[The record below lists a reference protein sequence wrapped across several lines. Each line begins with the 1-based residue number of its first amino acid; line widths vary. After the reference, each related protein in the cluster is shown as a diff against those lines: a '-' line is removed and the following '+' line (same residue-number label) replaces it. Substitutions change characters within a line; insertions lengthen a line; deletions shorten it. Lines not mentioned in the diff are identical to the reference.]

1 MTGGLDDAVRQRAY
15 QLSLEAPDAT
25 PEENW
30 DRARRDLVAELGVLY
45 DTDDLRLQQLE
56 MALTRIAAN
65 GEVVW
70 RLRLAR
76 GELIEAAAPPNEPD
90 RLPDDITGLL
100 SGVIGDEAIAPA
112 PSFVRDA
119 GVARLHAMLGEQRHA
134 LLKHE
139 AGVRIGTDPE
149 NLHKHRVAARR
160 ARAFLRATRDL
171 TAPEW
176 REPLNKGLRALGE
189 LSGPV
194 RDLDVLIE
202 YLDTK
207 RPTLGDDDQ
216 PGVARLRTW
225 LQTEREAHRKA
236 LLAGLASDEYRA
248 LVDALGARPQLAGEI
263 ESIPLD
269 EIATRELRRLLKA
282 IRKLADHPADAELH
296 TLRIT
301 VKRARYAAELAGPG
315 DAERD
320 RFVAQARKLQTLLG
334 DHQDAAVAEA
344 QLRAAAAATGDPGAA
359 FAAGLLAERQHA
371 RRARV
376 TKQLPG
382 AWRRLRKLQAS
393 GP

>member
-30 DRARRDLVAELGVLY
+30 DRARRDLEAELGVLY
-45 DTDDLRLQQLE
+45 DTNDLRLQQLE

-76 GELIEAAAPPNEPD
+76 GELIEAGAPPDDPD
-90 RLPDDITGLL
+90 RLPDDITELL
-100 SGVIGDEAIAPA
+100 AGVIGDEAIAPA
-112 PSFVRDA
+112 PSFVLDA
-119 GVARLHAMLGEQRHA
+119 GVARLHAMLGEQRRA
-134 LLKHE
+134 LLTHE

-176 REPLNKGLRALGE
+176 REPLNEGLRALGE
-189 LSGPV
+189 LTGPV
-194 RDLDVLIE
+194 RDLDVLID
-202 YLDTK
+202 YLDTQ

-216 PGVARLRTW
+216 AGVERLRAQ
-225 LQTEREAHRKA
+225 LQAERETRREA
-236 LLAGLASDEYRA
+236 LLAGLASDEYRT
-248 LVDALGARPQLAGEI
+248 LVDGLDAPPQLAEEI

-269 EIATRELRRLLKA
+269 DIATHEFRRLLKA
-282 IRKLADHPADAELH
+282 IGKLDDHPADVALH
-296 TLRIT
+296 ALRIT

-315 DAERD
+315 DAARN
-320 RFVAQARKLQTLLG
+320 RFLEEARKLQKLLG

-344 QLRAAAAATGDPGAA
+344 QLRAAAATGEPGAA
-359 FAAGLLAERQHA
+359 FASGLLAERQHA

-376 TKQLPG
+376 TKQLPD

-393 GP
+393 GS